1 MSDARFLQD
10 FHHVATIGA
19 TPAGGVDRQAA
30 TAGDRQTRDWFAGF
44 AESRG
49 WEVRVDGI
57 GNMFALLEWTPGAPF
72 VLIGSHL
79 DSQPLGGRFD
89 GAYGVIAGLHA
100 AEQVHARVEES
111 LKDGQP
117 RPPLNLAV
125 VNWFNEEGGRFAP
138 SIMGSSVFAG
148 LMDEQEML
156 AVQDLTGTTVA
167 EALDAIGYLGTDDR
181 PSVAGYAEIHIEQGR
196 ILERE
201 GIALGAVDYSWYTQ
215 KLDIEVLGEQ
225 SHTGATAMADRHDA
239 LVAASKIVLM
249 VHDVT
254 GDFEEEA
261 LVSSVGQLTLE
272 PNSPIVVARR
282 VHLVADLRSASPEI
296 VLEARASLLE
306 NINRLALEHDI
317 RINVND
323 FDVRDIQRYPEEGL
337 ELTEKVAADLGLS
350 VRRIRTM
357 AGHDSVAL
365 NRRVPTVMMFI
376 PSVDGVSHCERE
388 FTTDT
393 DMVTGLQA
401 LTSVAWK
408 MVNGALADDSSET
421 AAIDAD
427 APAYRTEEPR
437 ASVPAHARA

>member
-1 MSDARFLQD
+1 MSDTTFLTD
-10 FHHVATIGA
+10 FHHVATFGA
-19 TPAGGVDRQAA
+19 TDNNGVERQAA
-30 TAGDRQTRDWFAGF
+30 TAEDKLSRDWFAGF
-44 AESRG
+44 AGERG

-57 GNMFALLEWTPGAPF
+57 GNMFALIDMVPGAPYI
-72 VLIGSHL
+72 LLGSHL

-89 GAYGVIAGLHA
+89 GAYGVLAGLHA
-100 AEQVHARVEES
+100 AERVAERVAAE
-111 LKDGQP
+111 GAVP
-117 RPPLNLAV
+117 EFNLAV

-148 LMDEQEML
+148 LMDQDKML
-156 AVQDLTGTTVA
+156 AVKDLAGTTVA
-167 EALDAIGYLGTDDR
+167 EALEAIGYLGTDER
-181 PSVAGYAEIHIEQGR
+181 PELAGYAEIHIEQGR

-201 GIALGAVDYSWYTQ
+201 GITLGAVDYSWYTQ

-239 LVAASKIVLM
+239 LVAASKVVLL

-254 GDFEEEA
+254 AKFAEEA

-296 VLEARASLLE
+296 VAAARASLLAD
-306 NINRLALEHDI
+306 IAQIAKDHDI

-323 FDVRDIQRYPEEGL
+323 FDVRGIQYYPEEGL
-337 ELTEKVAADLGLS
+337 ELTEKVAANLGLG

-357 AGHDSVAL
+357 AGHDSVAM
-365 NRRVPTVMMFI
+365 NRIVPTVMMFI

-388 FTTDT
+388 FTTDA
-393 DMVTGLQA
+393 DMVAGVRA
-401 LTSVAWK
+401 LGEVAWE
-408 MVNGALADDSSET
+408 MVNGALAGAPSSEQEPAQAG
-421 AAIDAD
+421 AA
-427 APAYRTEEPR
+427 
-437 ASVPAHARA
+437 

>member
-1 MSDARFLQD
+1 MSDATFLTD
-10 FHHVATIGA
+10 FHHVAGIGA
-19 TPAGGVDRQAA
+19 TANSGVERQAA
-30 TAGDRQTRDWFAGF
+30 TEADKATRDWFAAF
-44 AESRG
+44 ARERN

-57 GNMFALLEWTPGAPF
+57 GNMFALIELVPGAPYI
-72 VLIGSHL
+72 LLGSHL

-89 GAYGVIAGLHA
+89 GAYGVLAGLHA
-100 AEQVHARVEES
+100 AERVAKRLHS
-111 LKDGQP
+111 TGTTP
-117 RPPLNLAV
+117 VFNLAV

-148 LMDEQEML
+148 LMDQEKML
-156 AVQDLTGTTVA
+156 AVKDLAGTTVA
-167 EALDAIGYLGTDDR
+167 EALEAIGYLGTDQR
-181 PSVAGYAEIHIEQGR
+181 PDLAGYAEIHIEQGR

-201 GIALGAVDYSWYTQ
+201 GITLGAVDYSWHTQ

-239 LVAASKIVLM
+239 LVAASKVVLL

-254 GDFEEEA
+254 KKFAEEA

-296 VLEARASLLE
+296 VAEARASLLAD
-306 NINRLALEHDI
+306 IAQIAKDHDI

-323 FDVRDIQRYPEEGL
+323 FDVRGIQYYPEAGL
-337 ELTEKVAADLGLS
+337 ELTEKVAANLGLS

-357 AGHDSVAL
+357 AGHDSVAM
-365 NRRVPTVMMFI
+365 NRIVPTVMMFI

-393 DMVTGLQA
+393 DIVAGVKA
-401 LTSVAWK
+401 LESVAWE
-408 MVNGALADDSSET
+408 MVNGALAPIDSTEQELSKAG
-421 AAIDAD
+421 AA
-427 APAYRTEEPR
+427 
-437 ASVPAHARA
+437 

>member
-1 MSDARFLQD
+1 MSAETFLAD

-19 TPAGGVDRQAA
+19 TPASGVDRQAA
-30 TAGDRQTRDWFAGF
+30 TAEDKQTRDWFAGF
-44 AESRG
+44 AADHG

-57 GNMFALLEWTPGAPF
+57 GNMFALLEWTPGAPY

-100 AEQVHARVEES
+100 AERVDLRVAEA
-111 LKDGQP
+111 LQAGADAP
-117 RPPLNLAV
+117 RHNLAV

-148 LMDEQEML
+148 LMDESRML
-156 AVQDLTGTTVA
+156 AVKDLAGTTVA
-167 EALDAIGYLGTDDR
+167 EALEAIGYLGTDAR
-181 PSVAGYAEIHIEQGR
+181 PEVAGYAEIHIEQGR

-201 GIALGAVDYSWYTQ
+201 GLALGAVDYSWYTQ

-239 LVAASKIVLM
+239 LVAASKVVLL

-254 GDFEEEA
+254 GKFEEEA

-296 VLEARASLLE
+296 VRQARASLLE
-306 NINRLALEHDI
+306 DIAAIAREHDI

-323 FDVRDIQRYPEEGL
+323 FDIRDIQYYPEDGL
-337 ELTEKVAADLGLS
+337 ELTEKVAANLGLGI
-350 VRRIRTM
+350 RRIRTM
-357 AGHDSVAL
+357 AGHDSVAM
-365 NRRVPTVMMFI
+365 NRIVPTVMMFI

-388 FTTDT
+388 FTTDA
-393 DMVTGLQA
+393 DMVAGLDA
-401 LTSVAWK
+401 LSGVAWE
-408 MVNGALADDSSET
+408 MVNGALIGAESAEHDAGVLASGPAVSGAV
-421 AAIDAD
+421 AAGAG
-427 APAYRTEEPR
+427 
-437 ASVPAHARA
+437 AR